1 MIFRLLHALHARP
14 AAVNLGVQ
22 AVPLMRTAEQLLDAG
37 PCSTSAPGRTCH
49 PSSASSHQHR
59 QLHISLQAGRP
70 AVAEP
75 SADGREHD
83 EGTQQ
88 SAKFMEPRP
97 TETFPKPPFQRH
109 PIYFPDVPLQILKKL
124 SDQEFKQL
132 KETGWLREVAFKTA
146 PHVTKLEIKGFLESV
161 YGMKVERVHTINYLG
176 KRHQVLSKGRMKD
189 YRDDDWKKAYVIF
202 APPEG
207 AQLPVPPPP
216 QSPLEMLHEIR
227 NAQPPRRR

>member
-88 SAKFMEPRP
+88 VCNSGGGVDAACTSENAHFFTEILVLFKRNDYVCMCVCARARACVRACSAKFMEPRP

-146 PHVTKLEIKGFLESV
+146 PHVTKVSTSS
-161 YGMKVERVHTINYLG
+161 RVLLG
-176 KRHQVLSKGRMKD
+176 
-189 YRDDDWKKAYVIF
+189 
-202 APPEG
+202 
-207 AQLPVPPPP
+207 
-216 QSPLEMLHEIR
+216 
-227 NAQPPRRR
+227 